1 MPSDSAPKSAYEL
14 AMARLRKKDDEDGIV
29 EQSLTD
35 AQREA
40 IAEAR
45 RVQEARIAEVQIM
58 HRSRAATLADPNER
72 EAAQEALRRD
82 IQRIHDDCDRK
93 IEKIKS
99 PR

>member
-1 MPSDSAPKSAYEL
+1 MSSDSAPKSAYEL

-58 HRSRAATLADPNER
+58 HRSRAATLADPNQR